1 MLLSMYSKEHLI
13 TAIGNEFRIL
23 QHLGNKVEEQY
34 LGHKF
39 TEKQRTIHE
48 LMAYLAFSIE
58 KQVQLIVIGH
68 WEPSIFDNMDALT
81 KTFDYKKWDDL
92 LKTENEHIEK
102 MIRGLDDDAMKQEI
116 TLFGRTGPRMIY
128 LVDYLLTFFGA
139 YKMQLFLQLKHAGRS
154 ELGMYNLWTG
164 IDAPEA
170 K

>member
-1 MLLSMYSKEHLI
+1 MYSKEKLI
-13 TAIGNEFRIL
+13 TAIGNEFQIL
-23 QHLGNKVEEQY
+23 KHLGNKVEAQY
-34 LGHKF
+34 LDHRF

-58 KQVQLIVIGH
+58 KQVQLIVIGQ
-68 WEPSIFDNMDALT
+68 WEPSIFNNMDELT
-81 KTFDYKKWDDL
+81 KTFDYKQWDDL
-92 LKTENEHIEK
+92 LATEEEHIVK
-102 MIRGLDDDAMKQEI
+102 MIRGLEDEAMDEEI
-116 TLFGRTGPRMIY
+116 ALFGKKGPRSMF

-154 ELGMYNLWTG
+154 ELGMYNLWAG

>member
-1 MLLSMYSKEHLI
+1 MYSKDQLLN
-13 TAIGNEFRIL
+13 AIENEFRIL
-23 QHLGNKVEEQY
+23 KHLGNKVEEQY

-58 KQVQLIVIGH
+58 KQVQLIVIGM

-81 KTFDYKKWDDL
+81 KTFDYRKGDDL
-92 LKTENEHIEK
+92 LDTEYEHINK
-102 MIRGLDDDAMKQEI
+102 MIRGLEDEQWKEEVS
-116 TLFGRTGPRMIY
+116 LFGKKGPRTMF

-139 YKMQLFLQLKHAGRS
+139 YKMQLFLQLKHAGRA
-154 ELGMYNLWTG
+154 ELGMYNLWAG
-164 IDAPEA
+164 MDAPQ

>member
-1 MLLSMYSKEHLI
+1 MYSKEKLI
-13 TAIGNEFRIL
+13 TAIGNEFKIL
-23 QHLGNKVEEQY
+23 KHLGNKVEAQY
-34 LGHKF
+34 LDHRF

-81 KTFDYKKWDDL
+81 KTFDYRKWDEL
-92 LKTENEHIEK
+92 LTTEEEHIVK
-102 MIRGLDDDAMKQEI
+102 MIRSLEDEAMDEEI
-116 TLFGRTGPRMIY
+116 SLFGKTGPRSMF

-154 ELGMYNLWTG
+154 ELGMYNLWAG
-164 IDAPEA
+164 IDAPEE

>member
-1 MLLSMYSKEHLI
+1 MLYTKEQLI

-23 QHLGNKVEEQY
+23 KHLGNKVEEQY
-34 LGHKF
+34 LHHRF

-68 WEPSIFDNMDALT
+68 REPSIFDNMDALT
-81 KTFDYKKWDDL
+81 KTFDYKKRDEL
-92 LKTENEHIEK
+92 LQTEENHIVK
-102 MIRGLDDDAMKQEI
+102 MIRSLEPEDMEQEI
-116 TLFGRTGPRMIY
+116 TLFGKTAPRYMY

-154 ELGMYNLWTG
+154 ELGTYNLWSG
-164 IDAPEA
+164 IDAPDM

>member
-1 MLLSMYSKEHLI
+1 MYGKDHLI
-13 TAIGNEFRIL
+13 KAIENEFNIL
-23 QHLGNKVEEQY
+23 KHLGNKVEEQY

-58 KQVQLIVIGH
+58 KQVQIIVIGH

-81 KTFDYKKWDDL
+81 KTFDYRKWDDL
-92 LKTENEHIEK
+92 LDTENEHIAK
-102 MIRGLDDDAMKQEI
+102 MIRSLDDEAMQKEI
-116 TLFGRTGPRMIY
+116 SVFGKTGPRSMF

-154 ELGMYNLWTG
+154 ELGMYNLWAG
-164 IDAPEA
+164 MDAPQTN
-170 K
+170 